1 MPNIPDFTPQET
13 QALDKWAS
21 NIQDLDPNNAFDA
34 MGFSPGFAGY
44 KTHEE
49 LKPGFW
55 DEALAGAGI
64 LTDKMRE
71 RQELAG
77 KQQELMP
84 FVKSMIA
91 EKLALRRVLA
101 ASPEMSDQVHPAVAG
116 MLGLDR
122 AQGNAGPIGT
132 TPTALQPAPNQQPA
146 FGSDQQPMMLR
157 PAPSLGDQVMAGMP
171 LGTPGQMGALS
182 EVQPFAAPMQ
192 PGSEPLP
199 FAPLEQTG
207 MQNVPEYDPT
217 TGGMRPGLQSVAI
230 RNGPPML
237 TETVRDQPITM
248 ADRKQF
254 PQPAPVQPPRQ
265 LSIPERFQVADAM
278 KAQAAGHLMV
288 DETGKLVPSSF
299 LLPDAK
305 ALTGEQQE
313 SLRRVMNGEPPLPG
327 VLLPAAQYT
336 AALKGRTE
344 ARVGSMPEI
353 VKLQNQA
360 DQLPE
365 GSPRRAQLEDRIRRL
380 TTESKADIG
389 EVAAAQAEFA
399 ALPPELQTS
408 QNAALIAKR
417 HKDVPTEDIMK
428 GAKNPNQPLVNIN
441 TGVSASE
448 EAAKQ
453 FMASTRT
460 TFDQLK
466 SAPTAIRNIEEAKKL
481 IPAAKGFMGPGGE
494 GLLSAAKF
502 LNSRLGTKID
512 TAGVKSAEELRTRI
526 FFNILD
532 NLKKLDAQPSQ
543 LQQQIMMDSLGKLGT
558 DPNALANVLDAFSD
572 TIRGKVE
579 QHNSEVESASGRN
592 VKFPYN
598 PIIKLPP
605 RAAKQE
611 AAPAGPARIQSDD
624 DYNKL
629 PSGATFIAPD
639 GTTRRKP

>member
-171 LGTPGQMGALS
+171 LGTPGQLGALS

-207 MQNVPEYDPT
+207 MQNVPEFDPS
-217 TGGMRPGLQSVAI
+217 TGGMRPGLQSVAV

-299 LLPDAK
+299 LAPDQK
-305 ALTGEQQE
+305 TLTDEQQA
-313 SLRRVMNGEPPLPG
+313 SLASIYQGGAPAPG
-327 VLLPAAQYT
+327 VRLPAGPYMT
-336 AALKGRTE
+336 ALKGKQEGKSSDLSQGVREYMAAHNLPNTPQGIE
-344 ARVGSMPEI
+344 IARQSVRQEKLADERKNI
-353 VKLQNQA
+353 VTRELMQTTPQ
-360 DQLPE
+360 DV
-365 GSPRRAQLEDRIRRL
+365 RAQLLRR
-380 TTESKADIG
+380 
-389 EVAAAQAEFA
+389 
-399 ALPPELQTS
+399 
-408 QNAALIAKR
+408 
-417 HKDVPTEDIMK
+417 
-428 GAKNPNQPLVNIN
+428 
-441 TGVSASE
+441 
-448 EAAKQ
+448 
-453 FMASTRT
+453 
-460 TFDQLK
+460 
-466 SAPTAIRNIEEAKKL
+466 
-481 IPAAKGFMGPGGE
+481 
-494 GLLSAAKF
+494 
-502 LNSRLGTKID
+502 GT
-512 TAGVKSAEELRTRI
+512 
-526 FFNILD
+526 
-532 NLKKLDAQPSQ
+532 
-543 LQQQIMMDSLGKLGT
+543 
-558 DPNALANVLDAFSD
+558 NVLDA
-572 TIRGKVE
+572 TPEQVE
-579 QHNSEVESASGRN
+579 QAIKDAADQELSVAARKKMQDFELSGLDSEEKSRLTGLQQVARVTHRLRSEFTPAERREFVGYFQLPLNRMAQIA
-592 VKFPYN
+592 KAN
-598 PIIKLPP
+598 PRFAQFDALVN
-605 RAAKQE
+605 REGLAAFDTAGKALTANE
-611 AAPAGPARIQSDD
+611 AAIIFGFLPQGKEWSPENFEAKLREGD
-624 DYNKL
+624 DYARSKIGDIV
-629 PSGATFIAPD
+629 SIAT
-639 GTTRRKP
+639 TTRRDMGREMQKRLPAKEAKKSAAERFNELEKQGMKEQDIYNQLVVEGYK